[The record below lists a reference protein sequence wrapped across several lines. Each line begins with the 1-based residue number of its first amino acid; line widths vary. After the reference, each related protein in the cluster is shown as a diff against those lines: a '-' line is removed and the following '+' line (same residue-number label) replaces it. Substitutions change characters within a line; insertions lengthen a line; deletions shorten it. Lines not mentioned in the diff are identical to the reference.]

1 MFHLLRKKYHR
12 HLQCL
17 KRFPSLVFDQQLL
30 LLLRNLTLFLYRR
43 DLHFHLDS
51 IRQLVISVNDVSK
64 DSIIYKTINVKWV
77 SLPLIT
83 ETVSFSVSITK
94 HKDPAKLLLSSSS
107 LMKASFLS
115 SNATLCLSRS
125 LLFFFCFN
133 ELFLFLFFVL
143 WLNFD
148 SLSRIRLLLCFLSF
162 NFLSPSSSL
171 LPWLE
176 LLHLYKIWK

>member
-1 MFHLLRKKYHR
+1 MMYQKIVLCR
-12 HLQCL
+12 
-17 KRFPSLVFDQQLL
+17 
-30 LLLRNLTLFLYRR
+30 
-43 DLHFHLDS
+43 
-51 IRQLVISVNDVSK
+51 
-64 DSIIYKTINVKWV
+64 IYKTINVKWV

-148 SLSRIRLLLCFLSF
+148 SFSRIRLLLCFLSF

-171 LPWLE
+171 VPWLE
-176 LLHLYKIWK
+176 LLHLYEIWKKLWKCYLVWLITKKIENSTACISCTWMFSKDST

>member
-1 MFHLLRKKYHR
+1 M
-12 HLQCL
+12 
-17 KRFPSLVFDQQLL
+17 
-30 LLLRNLTLFLYRR
+30 
-43 DLHFHLDS
+43 
-51 IRQLVISVNDVSK
+51 
-64 DSIIYKTINVKWV
+64 

-94 HKDPAKLLLSSSS
+94 HKDPAKLLLSSSP

-133 ELFLFLFFVL
+133 ELFLLLFFVL
-143 WLNFD
+143 WTNFD

-171 LPWLE
+171 VPWLE
-176 LLHLYKIWK
+176 LLHLYEIWKKLWKCYLVWLKLYITKKIENSTACISCTWMFSKDST